1 MAKAAERT
9 ERARLLVV
17 EDDDAYRR
25 FLVAELGDF
34 GFPVEGVG
42 DGNAAIAAV
51 EATAPAVVLLD
62 IRLPGLGGI
71 EVLRRIAATGEFGPQ
86 VVMLTGHGTI
96 DTAIEAMKLGAYD
109 YLTKPCDID
118 EMRAVIER
126 ALERRELLREN
137 TALRTILRHR
147 EGEIELIGRSRPM
160 HDLEVRIARIAPT
173 DANVLLLGE
182 SGTGKELAAQLVHR
196 KSRRADKAFV
206 DVNCGALPE
215 TLFES
220 EFFGHEKG
228 AFTGAAGR
236 KSGLVEAAD
245 GGTLFLDEVSEMP
258 HASQVKLLRFLETGR
273 FRRLGGVSQ
282 LTANVRVVAA
292 SNRPLESLIEGGGFR
307 RDLFFRLAVV
317 TLEVPSLRERRDD
330 VPLLAEHFMR
340 RAALETG
347 CRVTAIEPAA
357 ITALS
362 GYEWPGNVRE
372 LRNAIESAVIL
383 SDGNVLR
390 VRDLPGRILVA
401 GRPGGES
408 AAGQA
413 SPTDPSEAAT
423 LAEVERRHIE
433 AMLQR
438 FEGHRDRT
446 ARALGI
452 ATKTL
457 YRKLREYEMSK

>member
-1 MAKAAERT
+1 MTTAAERT
-9 ERARLLVV
+9 EYGRVLVV

-25 FLVAELGDF
+25 LLVAELGDY
-34 GFPVEGVG
+34 GFPVDGVG
-42 DGNAAIAAV
+42 DGHAALLAV
-51 EATAPAVVLLD
+51 EATSPAVVLLD

-71 EVLRRIAATGEFGPQ
+71 DVLRKLATSGAGGPQ

-126 ALERRELLREN
+126 ALERRELQREN
-137 TALRTILRHR
+137 EALRTILRR
-147 EGEIELIGRSRPM
+147 RDGEVELIGRSRLM

-228 AFTGAAGR
+228 AFTGAAAR
-236 KSGLVEAAD
+236 KTGLVEAAD
-245 GGTLFLDEVSEMP
+245 RGTLFLDEVSEMP
-258 HASQVKLLRFLETGR
+258 PASQVKLLRFLETGR

-282 LTANVRVVAA
+282 LTANVRVIAA
-292 SNRPLESLIEGGGFR
+292 SNRPLESLIEGGAFR

-317 TLEVPSLRERRDD
+317 TIEVPSLRDRRDD

-347 CRVTAIEPAA
+347 CRVTTIEAEALAA
-357 ITALS
+357 LR
-362 GYEWPGNVRE
+362 GYDWPGNVRE

-383 SDGNVLR
+383 SDGHVLR
-390 VRDLPGRILVA
+390 LRDLPARVLLVA
-401 GRPGGES
+401 RGAGALADAAAVTES
-408 AAGQA
+408 
-413 SPTDPSEAAT
+413 PSGVQT
-423 LAEVERRHIE
+423 LADVERRHIE
-433 AMLQR
+433 ATLQQ
-438 FEGHRDRT
+438 FEGHRERT
-446 ARALGI
+446 AQALGI

-457 YRKLREYEMSK
+457 YRKLREFGKSK

>member
-9 ERARLLVV
+9 ELGRVLVV

-25 FLVAELGDF
+25 FLVAELTDF

-42 DGNAAIAAV
+42 DGTSALAAI
-51 EATAPAVVLLD
+51 ESTIPSVVLLD
-62 IRLPGLGGI
+62 IRLPGLSGI
-71 EVLRRIAATGEFGPQ
+71 DILRRLSASVDGGPQ

-109 YLTKPCDID
+109 YLTKPCDLE
-118 EMRAVIER
+118 EMRTVIER
-126 ALERRELLREN
+126 ALERRELQREN
-137 TALRTILRHR
+137 AALRTILRRR
-147 EGEIELIGRSRPM
+147 EGEVELIGRSRSM
-160 HDLEVRIARIAPT
+160 HDLEQRIARIAPT

-228 AFTGAAGR
+228 AFTGAAAR
-236 KSGLVEAAD
+236 KAGLVEAAD

-273 FRRLGGVSQ
+273 FRRLGGVTQ
-282 LTANVRVVAA
+282 LTASVRVVAA
-292 SNRPLESLIEGGGFR
+292 SNRSLESLIEGGGFR

-317 TLEVPSLRERRDD
+317 SLEVPPLRDRRDD

-347 CRVTAIEPAA
+347 CRVTSIEPAVVA
-357 ITALS
+357 MLS
-362 GYEWPGNVRE
+362 QYNWPGNVRE
-372 LRNAIESAVIL
+372 LRNAVESAVIL
-383 SDGNVLR
+383 CDGHELR
-390 VRDLPGRILVA
+390 LRDLPARVLTGGRGDLQGA
-401 GRPGGES
+401 GD
-408 AAGQA
+408 AGFDDK
-413 SPTDPSEAAT
+413 PVRT
-423 LAEVERRHIE
+423 LAEVERQHIE
-433 AMLQR
+433 AMLGQ
-438 FEGHRDRT
+438 FEGHRERT

-457 YRKLREYEMSK
+457 YRKLREFGESK

>member
-1 MAKAAERT
+1 M
-9 ERARLLVV
+9 
-17 EDDDAYRR
+17 
-25 FLVAELGDF
+25 
-34 GFPVEGVG
+34 
-42 DGNAAIAAV
+42 
-51 EATAPAVVLLD
+51 
-62 IRLPGLGGI
+62 
-71 EVLRRIAATGEFGPQ
+71 
-86 VVMLTGHGTI
+86 
-96 DTAIEAMKLGAYD
+96 
-109 YLTKPCDID
+109 
-118 EMRAVIER
+118 
-126 ALERRELLREN
+126 
-137 TALRTILRHR
+137 
-147 EGEIELIGRSRPM
+147 
-160 HDLEVRIARIAPT
+160 
-173 DANVLLLGE
+173 
-182 SGTGKELAAQLVHR
+182 
-196 KSRRADKAFV
+196 
-206 DVNCGALPE
+206 
-215 TLFES
+215 
-220 EFFGHEKG
+220 
-228 AFTGAAGR
+228 
-236 KSGLVEAAD
+236 
-245 GGTLFLDEVSEMP
+245 
-258 HASQVKLLRFLETGR
+258 KLLRFLETGR

-357 ITALS
+357 VAALS
-362 GYEWPGNVRE
+362 EYEWPGNVRE

>member
-1 MAKAAERT
+1 MTKAVERM
-9 ERARLLVV
+9 EIGKVLVV

-25 FLVAELGDF
+25 FLVAELSDF

-51 EATAPAVVLLD
+51 EASLPAVVLLD
-62 IRLPGLGGI
+62 IRLPGLSGI
-71 EVLRRIAATGEFGPQ
+71 DVLRRLSASAEGGPQ

-109 YLTKPCDID
+109 YLTKPCDLE
-118 EMRAVIER
+118 EMRTVIER
-126 ALERRELLREN
+126 ALERRELQREN
-137 TALRTILRHR
+137 AALRTILRRR
-147 EGEIELIGRSRPM
+147 EGDVELIGRSRVM
-160 HDLEVRIARIAPT
+160 HELEDRIARIAPT

-228 AFTGAAGR
+228 AFTGAAVR
-236 KSGLVEAAD
+236 KAGLVEAAD

-282 LTANVRVVAA
+282 HSANVRVVAA
-292 SNRPLESLIEGGGFR
+292 SNRSLESLIEGGGFR

-317 TLEVPSLRERRDD
+317 SLEVPALRERRDD

-347 CRVTAIEPAA
+347 CKVTTIEPAA
-357 ITALS
+357 LVAMS
-362 GYEWPGNVRE
+362 NYDWPGNVRE
-372 LRNAIESAVIL
+372 LRNAVESAVIL
-383 SDGNVLR
+383 TDGHVLKL
-390 VRDLPGRILVA
+390 RDLPARILVA
-401 GRPGGES
+401 GSDLGKPTASVRVDATVIRS
-408 AAGQA
+408 LAA
-413 SPTDPSEAAT
+413 
-423 LAEVERRHIE
+423 VEREHIE
-433 AMLQR
+433 STLEQL
-438 FEGHRDRT
+438 EGHRERT

-457 YRKLREYEMSK
+457 YRKLREFDGSK